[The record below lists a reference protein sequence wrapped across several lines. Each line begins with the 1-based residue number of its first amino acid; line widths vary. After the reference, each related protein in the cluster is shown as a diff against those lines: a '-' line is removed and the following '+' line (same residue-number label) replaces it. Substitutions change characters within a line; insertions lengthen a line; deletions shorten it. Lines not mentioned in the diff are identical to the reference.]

1 MEGEHG
7 FGNSAYAYGASVG
20 RVGKAHLPGVAHI
33 LERYKR
39 DEYGADI
46 PDRERCEANARLI
59 AAAPDLLAACEKALR
74 SIIENTSPSMRP
86 AWACATTEMLHA
98 VLVKAGVRDCPMCE
112 YAEGTCGE
120 CRAAIQKAEGQGR

>member
-1 MEGEHG
+1 MNPKEAKHTPGEWKVSDSGEDLISIRNVGTG
-7 FGNSAYAYGASVG
+7 FRIARVNSLTGDSEIG
-20 RVGKAHLPGVAHI
+20 Q
-33 LERYKR
+33 
-39 DEYGADI
+39 
-46 PDRERCEANARLI
+46 ANARLI